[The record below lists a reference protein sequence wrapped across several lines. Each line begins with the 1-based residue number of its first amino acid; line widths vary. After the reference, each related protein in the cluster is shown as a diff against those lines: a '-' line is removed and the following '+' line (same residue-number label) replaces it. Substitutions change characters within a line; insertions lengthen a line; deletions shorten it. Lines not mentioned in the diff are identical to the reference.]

1 MGSEKVGLI
10 EKIKEKWWRSLGNNR
25 IMLNNPLDYSRD
37 SDLYLDKNIISDF
50 RYRNSIHLEI
60 KK

>member
-1 MGSEKVGLI
+1 MSSEKVGLI
-10 EKIKEKWWRSLGNNR
+10 EKIKEKRWRSLGNNR
-25 IMLNNPLDYSRD
+25 IILNNLLDYSRD
-37 SDLYLDKNIISDF
+37 IGLYLDKNIISDF

>member
-10 EKIKEKWWRSLGNNR
+10 EKIKEKRWRSLGNNR

-50 RYRNSIHLEI
+50 GYRNSIHLEI